1 MAESR
6 KEKEEQDAKKQKKK
20 LRNKKKLATNLGY
33 GTVTSKL
40 YEPTVSSI
48 VNSNLGIDNIAD
60 IKGAKVAQT
69 LVPSEDMPLPKP
81 KAPAPPPPPPSSE
94 EEMQRKKEAAA
105 AMKKR
110 AAENLARIT
119 EARAAEERKQA
130 EYKAKEEM
138 KLKKA
143 REAVLSM
150 RNTTEPIRSR
160 KKVETVTEA
169 TPVKKVVN
177 KAEHEKMI

>member
-1 MAESR
+1 
-6 KEKEEQDAKKQKKK
+6 
-20 LRNKKKLATNLGY
+20 
-33 GTVTSKL
+33 
-40 YEPTVSSI
+40 
-48 VNSNLGIDNIAD
+48 
-60 IKGAKVAQT
+60 
-69 LVPSEDMPLPKP
+69 
-81 KAPAPPPPPPSSE
+81 
-94 EEMQRKKEAAA
+94 
-105 AMKKR
+105 MKKR

-177 KAEHEKMI
+177 KAEHEKMIQRLAKAPKRIGGPIITDIDLWRKKHKLEPKDRIFIIAGGYGVLRNALTERGWTENKERESPCFDLKWTCKSKDIDYNNLTENQ